1 LEVIHAFESTTGEKL
16 NYEIGP
22 RREGDVEQVWGDVT
36 KSSTKLGWTAEL
48 GIGEMMSSAWEWEK
62 YIAQNPFN

>member
-1 LEVIHAFESTTGEKL
+1 
-16 NYEIGP
+16 
-22 RREGDVEQVWGDVT
+22 VEQVWGDVT
-36 KSSTKLGWTAEL
+36 KSSAKLGWTAEL